1 MRPLHRPSPTM
12 GRELRSCEAA
22 VAYDL
27 VVVGGGIAGAS
38 LAKRMAESG
47 ARVVVIERETEFRDR
62 IRGECLVP
70 WGVGE
75 ARQLGVADVLQNCSN
90 ELRWVQL
97 SIDGQVA
104 MKRDLPATTP
114 QSAGMWGFYH
124 PQAQE
129 ALLRAAAKAGA
140 EVRRGATV
148 RRIVPG
154 AKPKVE
160 VAQDNGNAEEL
171 EGRLVA
177 YCAGRNPAL
186 RTELGF
192 EPRRDAIPLL
202 LSGIWVKELPAEVD
216 TSVAYLANDLTNG
229 SVSALF
235 SQPDGKAR
243 AYFGFHQQKCE
254 RIQGEASFARFRE
267 EFERGAQDTIP
278 FGASKPCGP
287 LASFECADVWV
298 DHPYRGG
305 VALVGDAAASS
316 DPCWGQGLSLALRD
330 ARVLSEELL
339 GNKDYAAAGER
350 YAHRHDQHYG
360 TIHTVSGWFH
370 DIYQRL
376 GPEAEARRDRALP
389 LLAQDPTRFPDHLYS
404 GPDLPMAADARARFF
419 GEC

>member
-1 MRPLHRPSPTM
+1 MWRRP
-12 GRELRSCEAA
+12 A

-27 VVVGGGIAGAS
+27 IVVGGGIAGAS

-47 ARVVVIERETEFRDR
+47 ARVVVLERESEFRDR
-62 IRGECLVP
+62 IRGEALVP

-75 ARQLGVADVLQNCSN
+75 ARQLGVADILRNCAQ

-97 SIDGQVA
+97 SINGQIA
-104 MKRDLPATTP
+104 MKRDLLATTP

-124 PQAQE
+124 PQAQQ
-129 ALLRAAAKAGA
+129 ALLTAAANAGA

-148 RRIVPG
+148 QRIVPG
-154 AKPKVE
+154 AKPKVD
-160 VAQDNGNAEEL
+160 VAQGNGGTEL

-192 EPRRDAIPLL
+192 EPRRDAMPLL
-202 LSGIWVKELPAEVD
+202 LSGVWVRELPTEVD
-216 TSVAYLANDLTNG
+216 TSVAYLSNDVTNG
-229 SVSALF
+229 SVSGLF
-235 SQPDGKAR
+235 PQPDGKAR
-243 AYFGFHQQKCE
+243 AYFGFHPPKCE
-254 RIQGEASFARFRE
+254 RLQGEASFARFRD
-267 EFERGAQDTIP
+267 EFEKAAQDTIP
-278 FGASKPCGP
+278 FGASKPIGP

-298 DHPYRGG
+298 DHPHRGR

-316 DPCWGQGLSLALRD
+316 DPCWGQGLSLAFRD

-339 GNKDYAAAGER
+339 GDEDWAAAGER
-350 YAHRHDQHYG
+350 YAERHDQHYG
-360 TIHTVSGWFH
+360 MIHKVAGWFH

-376 GPEAEARRDRALP
+376 GPQAETRRARALP
-389 LLAQDPTRFPDHLYS
+389 LLAEDLTRFPDQLYS